1 MALLTDKIITGDM
14 MKYWNKTLKSM
25 NEYIPGEQPAD
36 NEDYIKLNTNENP
49 FPPFES
55 VIKAIAGH
63 LNGGLKK
70 YPDSK
75 AVKLRE
81 IFAEQNGIKPE
92 NVFVGNGSDE
102 IFTLIFRGF
111 IESNGTA
118 AFPYPSYSLYDTLA
132 QSAGIKYDKI
142 NPGPDLKLDLDK
154 FLIKGYNL
162 VIIANPNNPTGTFT
176 PVEKI
181 KEFLKIFKGLL
192 VVDEA
197 YIDFYGGSAID
208 LIKEFDNIII
218 TRSFSKSYSLA
229 GLRVGLAIAGEEIIK
244 GLFKLK
250 DSYNVDTLALAGASA
265 ALLDSKSFNYNLG
278 MLRSNKEY
286 LEERLSG
293 IGFEIVPSKAN
304 FIFTRHP
311 DISPADLYIKLKEQ
325 NILVRHFEGPIQSDY
340 VRISIGTMMD
350 IKKVCTAIESILG
363 EV

>member
-1 MALLTDKIITGDM
+1 MD
-14 MKYWNKTLKSM
+14 
-25 NEYIPGEQPAD
+25 EYIPGEQPAD
-36 NEDYIKLNTNENP
+36 LDEYIKLNTNENP

-55 VIKAIAGH
+55 VMKAISQN
-63 LNGGLKK
+63 LNGSLKR

-75 AVKLRE
+75 AVNVRE
-81 IFAEQNGIKPE
+81 IFAEQNGLKPG

-111 IESNGTA
+111 IESSGTA

-132 QSAGIKYDKI
+132 QSNGIKYDKI
-142 NPGPDLKLDLDK
+142 NLGTDLKPDLDK
-154 FLIKGYNL
+154 FLVKGYDM
-162 VIIANPNNPTGTFT
+162 VIIANPNNPTGTFIEKT
-176 PVEKI
+176 KI
-181 KEFLKIFKGLL
+181 KEFIKTYKGLL

-197 YIDFYGGSAID
+197 YIDFYGGSSID
-208 LIKEFDNIII
+208 LVKEFDNVII

-229 GLRVGLAIAGEEIIK
+229 GLRVGLAVANADIIK

-250 DSYNVDTLALAGASA
+250 DSYNVDSLALAGAAA
-265 ALLDSKSFNYNLG
+265 ALADTKNFNYNLG

-293 IGFEIVPSKAN
+293 IGFEIVPSRAN

-311 DISPADLYIKLKEQ
+311 EISPSDLYLKMKERK
-325 NILVRHFEGPIQSDY
+325 ILVRYFSGPIQSDY
-340 VRISIGTMMD
+340 VRISIGTMME
-350 IKKVCTAIESILG
+350 IKKTISVIESILE

>member
-1 MALLTDKIITGDM
+1 

-25 NEYIPGEQPAD
+25 DEYIPGEQPAD
-36 NEDYIKLNTNENP
+36 LDEYIKLNTNENP

-55 VIKAIAGH
+55 VLKALAQN
-63 LNGGLKK
+63 LNGSLKR

-75 AVKLRE
+75 AIKVRE
-81 IFAEQNGIKPE
+81 IFAEQNGLKPE
-92 NVFVGNGSDE
+92 NVFAGNGSDE

-111 IESNGTA
+111 IEKNGIA

-132 QSAGIKYDKI
+132 QSNGIKFEKI
-142 NPGPDLKLDLDK
+142 NLGADLNLDLDK
-154 FLIKGYNL
+154 FLVKGYDM

-176 PVEKI
+176 EKNKI
-181 KEFLKIFKGLL
+181 KEFIKKYKGLL

-197 YIDFYGGSAID
+197 YIDFYGGSSID
-208 LIKEFDNIII
+208 LVKEFDNVIV

-229 GLRVGLAIAGEEIIK
+229 GLRVGLAIADEEIIK

-250 DSYNVDTLALAGASA
+250 DSYNVDALALAGASA
-265 ALLDSKSFNYNLG
+265 ALLDTKSFNYNIG

-293 IGFEIVPSKAN
+293 LGFEIVPSKAN

-311 DISPADLYIKLKEQ
+311 KITPGDLYEKLKKQ
-325 NILVRHFEGPIQSDY
+325 KILVRYFRGPIQSDY
-340 VRISIGTMMD
+340 VRISIGTMME
-350 IKKVCTAIESILG
+350 IKKTCTVIETILG